1 MKINVFQMERWQS
14 EWEHVVDFNLS
25 ESGVHPMSI
34 KDLIPIAEIDRI
46 LNTRL
51 GYIQT
56 DGTSP
61 LKDRISEIYPGSGH
75 DNILVTSGSAEANFL
90 LMWRLIE
97 KGDEV
102 VFMLPNFLQMH
113 GLVEAFA
120 ADVKPFYLKEELAW
134 QPEIEQLNRIVNAR
148 TKAIILT
155 NPNNPTGGILSPQV
169 CEEVVAAAE
178 RAGAWLIVDEIYQ
191 GSELNGT
198 LTPSFWGRYDKTII
212 TSGLSKAYGL
222 PGLRVGWIV
231 APSDLISSLWTYKD
245 YTSITIAAVSDLLAQ
260 VALTPDIRAK
270 IFGRTRDIINTN
282 YAVLAEW
289 IEEQQGLFSCIAPQ
303 AGAIAFPRYQLDI
316 NSTRMALEL
325 KNLKSVLICP
335 GDQFGMD
342 QHIRVGLGEPSA
354 RFRQGLDLISE
365 GLQIVRQNLYSH
377 SSGRT

>member
-34 KDLIPIAEIDRI
+34 KDLIPMDEIDRI

-61 LKDRISEIYPGSGH
+61 LKERISEIYPGSGH

-90 LMWRLIE
+90 LMWRLME
-97 KGDEV
+97 KEDEV
-102 VFMLPNFLQMH
+102 VFMLPNFLQMQ
-113 GLVEAFA
+113 GLAEAFA

-155 NPNNPTGGILSPQV
+155 NPNNPTGSILSPQV
-169 CEEVVAAAE
+169 CEEIVAAAE
-178 RAGAWLIVDEIYQ
+178 RAGAWLIVDEIYL

-198 LTPSFWGRYDKTII
+198 LTPSFWGRYAKTII

-270 IFGRTRDIINTN
+270 ILARTRDIINTN

-325 KNLKSVLICP
+325 KNLKNVLICP

-365 GLQIVRQNLYSH
+365 GLQIVRQNLH
-377 SSGRT
+377 SGNSGRI